1 MTLKLIWDKFY
12 VSIIFVITCLVLG
25 IVLMCTIIGNGSD
38 YSEVGVSEG
47 DSLWALADEYAG
59 KSNMAKAEFVSWVE
73 QENNLT
79 DGHIKAGESVVIP
92 VHETKLLN
100 SDSSIQLANQ

>member
-1 MTLKLIWDKFY
+1 
-12 VSIIFVITCLVLG
+12 
-25 IVLMCTIIGNGSD
+25 
-38 YSEVGVSEG
+38 
-47 DSLWALADEYAG
+47 
-59 KSNMAKAEFVSWVE
+59 SNIAKAEFVSWVE

-79 DGHIKAGESVVIP
+79 DGHIKAGEAVVIP